1 MPQRYENTSHYWN
14 DIYEKM
20 DTYNPKETL
29 ISEDLEAAL
38 NWVSQKGGTVMDFGS
53 GDGKMLLRCLEK
65 GAVKSIGID
74 LSFHGISLARRTASS
89 HYENLRTKWIWGD
102 VKSLYPLPDACIN
115 GLIFSNILDQIHP
128 EDGHTLIRLA
138 ERLLDKN
145 GRVLVKLKPFAD
157 KSELDAFNLK
167 PLTSEDGETV
177 ENAFISPDGLYLWNL
192 SDNQVSAL
200 FAEDFKL
207 IESSVIELE
216 KGLKNRLFLFELK
229 H

>member
-1 MPQRYENTSHYWN
+1 MTQRYEKTSHHWN

-20 DTYNPKETL
+20 DTYNPKEAL
-29 ISEDLEAAL
+29 VSEDLEAAL
-38 NWVSQKGGTVMDFGS
+38 NWLSQKGGTLLDFGS

-74 LSFHGISLARRTASS
+74 LSFHAISLARRTASA

-102 VKSLYPLPDACIN
+102 VKSLFPLPDACAQ
-115 GLIFSNILDQIHP
+115 GLILSNILDQIHP
-128 EDGHTLIRLA
+128 EDGNTLLRIA

-145 GRVLVKLKPFAD
+145 GRILVKLNPFMGE
-157 KSELDAFNLK
+157 SELALQNLK
-167 PLTSEDGETV
+167 PLLSEDGEPI
-177 ENAFISPDGLYLWNL
+177 ENAFIQPDGLYLWNL
-192 SDNQVSAL
+192 SDSQVLSL
-200 FAEDFKL
+200 FAEDFQL

-216 KGLKNRLFLFELK
+216 KDLKNRLFLFELK